1 MLAGAIGVVA
11 GAVLFLGMV
20 GANTRNDDEG
30 VGVSGSYA
38 RAMLPRIVDSETGAV
53 VHEAESPPDELVGDA
68 RTKSLFR
75 SLAKIMHLAG

>member
-1 MLAGAIGVVA
+1 MIV

-20 GANTRNDDEG
+20 GANIRNDDEG

-38 RAMLPRIVDSETGAV
+38 RAMLTHIVDSETGAV
-53 VHEAESPPDELVGDA
+53 IHEAESPPDELVGDA
-68 RTKSLFR
+68 RTKPLFR

>member
-1 MLAGAIGVVA
+1 MLAGVIGVIVRA
-11 GAVLFLGMV
+11 MLFLGMV

-38 RAMLPRIVDSETGAV
+38 RAMLTHIVDSETGAV
-53 VHEAESPPDELVGDA
+53 IHEAESPPDELVAGA

-75 SLAKIMHLAG
+75 SLAKIMHLAS